1 MQQSNN
7 ISGQSE
13 VFICWFIFQFPRE
26 KNVLQPI
33 DLHNAIMFCS
43 LARPLGAASSIVNMR
58 RITHPTVKQTL
69 AGKAALP
76 CVFTLQTNSSNQPPH
91 LLWTR
96 VGLPAGGQSTLREQI
111 VLSAKG

>member
-1 MQQSNN
+1 
-7 ISGQSE
+7 
-13 VFICWFIFQFPRE
+13 
-26 KNVLQPI
+26 
-33 DLHNAIMFCS
+33 MFCS